1 MDEKKA
7 SQILTVLLVSAM
19 GPYVLPQ
26 MGIRVEHFVMY
37 ALVAFF
43 SLKSGLG
50 FLVGKDKHVFMIV
63 VLFLSLLLWFII
75 TTFLFGSNPSINK
88 VLADIDNYTQPIWQI
103 LITSYCI
110 RNLKTDE
117 SINVL
122 IKAIKTIVVL
132 LGINTVISISSIFYG
147 TWYLEYFNVAGE
159 GQVGGDVFETVLE
172 GAASQGRFTGIF
184 NQPFEAGV
192 AYGVCLI
199 SVIFLLIL
207 ERKLSSRL
215 ISPVF
220 LKLGFVS
227 TVLGGVLSVSKVF
240 FPLSVFISFIFFVVS
255 SKGFSKMLF
264 SKTFLRSLF
273 SSLIILFVVSYFLLG
288 QWAGLDYFLR
298 LVNLGKD
305 YAQEGDL
312 LELFTAGRFATSS
325 AGTSVVSDRLNDP
338 NLIFGYGLGSIQ
350 TPDSGYLE
358 LLYFGGVFGILI
370 YLSILCAIFYFSIKG
385 LFYQPALAKYL
396 ASMLVF
402 IVFSNLGAPVFG
414 INRSNFFILI
424 PMIIGVHVLAL
435 SGRSHNFS
443 RTKTPIVQPKLIS

>member
-1 MDEKKA
+1 MNKKKA

-19 GPYVLPQ
+19 GPYVFPQ
-26 MGIRVEHFVMY
+26 LGIRTEHFVMY
-37 ALVAFF
+37 GLVIFF

-88 VLADIDNYTQPIWQI
+88 VLADIDNYTQSIWLI
-103 LITSYCI
+103 LITSYCV

-122 IKAIKTIVVL
+122 INAIKTIVVL

-147 TWYLEYFNVAGE
+147 PWFLQYFNVAGE

-172 GAASQGRFTGIF
+172 GAATQGRFTGIF

-199 SVIFLLIL
+199 SIIFLLIL
-207 ERKLSSRL
+207 GDKLSFRL
-215 ISPVF
+215 IRPAF
-220 LKLGFVS
+220 LKMGFVS
-227 TVLGGVLSVSKVF
+227 TVVGGVLSVSKVF
-240 FPLSVFISFIFFVVS
+240 FPLSVFISFIFFVVA

-264 SKTFLRSLF
+264 SKMFLRSLF
-273 SSLIILFVVSYFLLG
+273 SSLIILFVVSYFLLD
-288 QWAGLDYFLR
+288 QWSGLDYFLR
-298 LVNLGKD
+298 LINLGKD
-305 YAQEGDL
+305 YSQDADL

-325 AGTSVVSDRLNDP
+325 GGTSVVTDHLNDP

-358 LLYFGGVFGILI
+358 VLYFGGVFGILI

-402 IVFSNLGAPVFG
+402 IVFSSLGAPIFG
-414 INRSNFFILI
+414 INRSNFFVLI
-424 PMIIGVHVLAL
+424 PLTIGVHVLAL
-435 SGRSHNFS
+435 SGSS
-443 RTKTPIVQPKLIS
+443 RNISRNKTLIVQSELS

>member
-7 SQILTVLLVSAM
+7 SQILTVLLISAM

-37 ALVAFF
+37 ALIAFF

-75 TTFLFGSNPSINK
+75 TTIANGLNPSINK
-88 VLADIDNYTQPIWQI
+88 VLADIDNYTQPIWLI
-103 LITSYCI
+103 LITSYCV
-110 RNLKTDE
+110 RKLNTDE

-122 IKAIKTIVVL
+122 TNAIKTIVIL

-159 GQVGGDVFETVLE
+159 SQVGGGDFETVLE
-172 GAASQGRFTGIF
+172 KAATQWRYTGIF

-199 SVIFLLIL
+199 SIIFLLIL
-207 ERKLSSRL
+207 ERKLSSWR
-215 ISPVF
+215 ISPFF

-227 TVLGGVLSVSKVF
+227 TVVGGVLSVSKVF
-240 FPLSVFISFIFFVVS
+240 FPLSVFISFIFFVVT
-255 SKGFSKMLF
+255 SKGFSKKLF
-264 SKTFLRSLF
+264 SKMFLRSLF
-273 SSLIILFVVSYFLLG
+273 SSLIILFIVSYFLLG
-288 QWAGLDYFLR
+288 QWEGLDYFLR

-305 YAQEGDL
+305 YSEGDL
-312 LELFTAGRFATSS
+312 LELFTAGRYSTSGGS
-325 AGTSVVSDRLNDP
+325 SVVTERLNDP

-358 LLYFGGVFGILI
+358 VLYFGGIFGIII
-370 YLSILCAIFYFSIKG
+370 YLFILSAIFYFSIIK
-385 LFYQPALAKYL
+385 LRAQPTVAKYL
-396 ASMLVF
+396 VSMLML
-402 IVFSNLGAPVFG
+402 SLLSGLGAPIFG
-414 INRSNFFILI
+414 MNRSNFFLII
-424 PMIIGVHVLAL
+424 PMTIALHLLAF
-435 SGRSHNFS
+435 SGTS
-443 RTKTPIVQPKLIS
+443 RNISRYQK